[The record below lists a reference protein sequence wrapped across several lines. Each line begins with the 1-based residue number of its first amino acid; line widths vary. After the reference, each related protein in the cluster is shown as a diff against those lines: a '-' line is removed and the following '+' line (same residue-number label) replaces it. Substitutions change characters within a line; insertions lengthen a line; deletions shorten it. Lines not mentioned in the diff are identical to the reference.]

1 MREKILEFGGA
12 MGGAVKKVLGEFL
25 ENLLIWKAFFVAG
38 STGLEP
44 ATSGVTGQRSD
55 QLNYD
60 PVTEG
65 SFFHWEWWAL
75 QGSNL

>member
-1 MREKILEFGGA
+1 MFGGA
-12 MGGAVKKVLGEFL
+12 VGGAGKSAKQKLAG
-25 ENLLIWKAFFVAG
+25 KALNWMVFFVAG

-60 PVTEG
+60 PETEG

>member
-1 MREKILEFGGA
+1 MLVFDY
-12 MGGAVKKVLGEFL
+12 LD
-25 ENLLIWKAFFVAG
+25 ENHYQLVAG
-38 STGLEP
+38 VTGLEP